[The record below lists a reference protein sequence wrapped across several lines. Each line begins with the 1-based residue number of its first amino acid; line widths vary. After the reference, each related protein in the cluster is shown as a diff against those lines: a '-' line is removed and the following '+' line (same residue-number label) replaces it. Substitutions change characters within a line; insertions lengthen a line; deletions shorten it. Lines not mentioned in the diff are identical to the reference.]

1 MSLSRDL
8 LFLIRQFCKDEN
20 LHKTAHML
28 EQETSFYFD
37 MNYFEELV
45 LSGNW
50 SEVEA
55 YLSSFTTPD
64 SNEYSIKMYFEIRK
78 QKFLEALDR
87 HDLALAL
94 DILLKDLKCFASSNE
109 HLYKEMAWLLTMED
123 FRKHHSLSTY
133 GDIISARRRLMDE
146 VKALLEANPHFRRK
160 IKLPNMET
168 TRLRRLINQSLNWQ
182 HSQCGRSEC
191 VPQINSLLFDHKC
204 TGQPND
210 QIPLSFQAISVSKS
224 PLVGNSN
231 FPLFRLPDS
240 QISSSAINP
249 TNQNKLEITFN
260 RALSLSLSLSLYIYI
275 YIYYLFIY
283 LFIKQ
288 STLTRPPDMNSNFIS
303 ATVVWNMCS
312 KTIPFFESFKNITYL
327 PYFCYLCNKIFKNP
341 KLPFHLLNK
350 NVPKP
355 LCSLQENHHL
365 KSNLLQ
371 QGISG
376 IWNYFA
382 TVFASNTTHISL
394 CISIITEMVLQTHL
408 IEVVSQTNVPVQSQN
423 LDVICPED
431 LPGKVE
437 RCMDMSSLPTSMDFH
452 PLKATLLLV
461 GNINGETELWDVRS
475 EVKFFWNAFMIW
487 KRETISSSFLIDYNQ
502 NPQISVNRVLWSP
515 DGSIFGVAYSKQI
528 VQLYCYHAT
537 GNYIEKQLEIDAHL
551 GGVHDL
557 AFSSPY
563 DQILVITCGEDKLI
577 QVWDSMTGSKQYTC
591 EGHGAPVYS
600 LCAHLKEDIHFVFS
614 TSTNGEIK
622 AWMFDNDNTGPRVA
636 LDAPGHSCM
645 RMAYSADGKR
655 LFSCGTNGDGDS
667 YLVEWDDSEGFI
679 TQSYHGL
686 SKSSAA
692 IVQFSTCRNRFL
704 VAGDEQLLKFWDM
717 DNVNILVSLDADGGL
732 PAKPYVCFNKEGTL
746 LAVFADDSKIKIL
759 ANDIGTQL
767 LQTLP
772 SGSVDSTGRPCR
784 SSGKDDQNMKCL
796 GISELNNQL
805 STKEYA
811 KPTQVSQCKSLRL
824 TAEFKTNRICRLLY
838 TNAGNG
844 ILALAADGIHLFWKW
859 PGNGYNN
866 YGQATSNRSPCLWHP
881 KTGSIMVNDL
891 NNDPYQIASPCFALS
906 KNDSYLV
913 SASGGMVSLFNIVN
927 FEKVRRCLLPPPTAT
942 CMAFYPLD
950 NNLVAIGMDDSTVLI
965 YNVRDSELMNRLSGH
980 LKRVS
985 GLAFSNSLKVLV
997 SAAVDSQIIVW
1008 DTIAWEKKKS
1018 ISMQISV
1025 GWWLPSE
1032 TSETVIQFHK
1042 DQLHFLA
1049 IHETQLAMY
1058 ESRSLERIRQWNTR
1072 DFCARISSGTFS
1084 CDNQLVFVVMRDGIV
1099 MILSAL
1105 DLSPRFR
1112 IDPSAYLP
1120 PSSGHPVYPVVIAA
1134 HPQKSNQFALGLS
1147 NGDVIVVEPHESEGK
1162 WTILP
1167 PFHNGPR
1174 NRIIID

>member
-87 HDLALAL
+87 QDLALAL

-133 GDIISARRRLMDE
+133 GDIISARRRVMDE

-191 VPQINSLLFDHKC
+191 VPQINSLLFDHKFV
-204 TGQPND
+204 T
-210 QIPLSFQAISVSKS
+210 SEAIKDST
-224 PLVGNSN
+224 NA
-231 FPLFRLPDS
+231 FR
-240 QISSSAINP
+240 
-249 TNQNKLEITFN
+249 
-260 RALSLSLSLSLYIYI
+260 
-275 YIYYLFIY
+275 
-283 LFIKQ
+283 
-288 STLTRPPDMNSNFIS
+288 
-303 ATVVWNMCS
+303 
-312 KTIPFFESFKNITYL
+312 
-327 PYFCYLCNKIFKNP
+327 IFSRMPVDK
-341 KLPFHLLNK
+341 
-350 NVPKP
+350 
-355 LCSLQENHHL
+355 
-365 KSNLLQ
+365 
-371 QGISG
+371 
-376 IWNYFA
+376 
-382 TVFASNTTHISL
+382 
-394 CISIITEMVLQTHL
+394 
-408 IEVVSQTNVPVQSQN
+408 VVSQTNVPVQSQN
-423 LDVICPED
+423 LDVNCPED

-437 RCMDMSSLPTSMDFH
+437 RFGS
-452 PLKATLLLV
+452 
-461 GNINGETELWDVRS
+461 INGETELWDVRS
-475 EVKFFWNAFMIW
+475 E
-487 KRETISSSFLIDYNQ
+487 IDYNQ
-502 NPQISVNRVLWSP
+502 NPKISVNRVLWSP

-577 QVWDSMTGSKQYTC
+577 KVWDSMTGSKQYIC

-655 LFSCGTNGDGDS
+655 LFSCGTNEDGDS
-667 YLVEWDDSEGFI
+667 YLVEWEDTEGFI
-679 TQSYHGL
+679 TQSYDGL

-704 VAGDEQLLKFWDM
+704 VAGDEHLLKFWDM

-784 SSGKDDQNMKCL
+784 SSGK
-796 GISELNNQL
+796 
-805 STKEYA
+805 
-811 KPTQVSQCKSLRL
+811 
-824 TAEFKTNRICRLLY
+824 ICRLLY

-866 YGQATSNRSPCLWHP
+866 YGQATTNRPPCLWHP
-881 KTGSIMVNDL
+881 KTGSVMVNDL
-891 NNDPYQIASPCFALS
+891 NNDPYQIVSPCFALS

-1058 ESRSLERIRQWNTR
+1058 ESRSLDRIRQWNTR

-1105 DLSPRFR
+1105 DLSPKFR

-1120 PSSGHPVYPVVIAA
+1120 PSSGHHVYPVVIAA

>member
-28 EQETSFYFD
+28 EKETSFYFD

-87 HDLALAL
+87 QDLALAL

-191 VPQINSLLFDHKC
+191 VPQINSLLFDHKLV
-204 TGQPND
+204 T
-210 QIPLSFQAISVSKS
+210 SEAIKDST
-224 PLVGNSN
+224 NA
-231 FPLFRLPDS
+231 FR
-240 QISSSAINP
+240 
-249 TNQNKLEITFN
+249 
-260 RALSLSLSLSLYIYI
+260 
-275 YIYYLFIY
+275 
-283 LFIKQ
+283 
-288 STLTRPPDMNSNFIS
+288 
-303 ATVVWNMCS
+303 
-312 KTIPFFESFKNITYL
+312 
-327 PYFCYLCNKIFKNP
+327 IFSRMPVDK
-341 KLPFHLLNK
+341 
-350 NVPKP
+350 
-355 LCSLQENHHL
+355 
-365 KSNLLQ
+365 
-371 QGISG
+371 
-376 IWNYFA
+376 
-382 TVFASNTTHISL
+382 
-394 CISIITEMVLQTHL
+394 
-408 IEVVSQTNVPVQSQN
+408 VVSQTNVPVQSQN
-423 LDVICPED
+423 LDVNCPED

-452 PLKATLLLV
+452 PLKGTLLLV

-591 EGHGAPVYS
+591 EGHGSPVYS

-655 LFSCGTNGDGDS
+655 LFSCGTNEDGDS
-667 YLVEWDDSEGFI
+667 YLVEWDDTEGSI

-692 IVQFSTCRNRFL
+692 IVQFSTSRNRFL
-704 VAGDEQLLKFWDM
+704 VAGDEHLLKFWEM
-717 DNVNILVSLDADGGL
+717 DNVKILVSLDADGGL

-796 GISELNNQL
+796 GISELNNHL

-811 KPTQVSQCKSLRL
+811 KPTQVSRCKSLRL

-859 PGNGYNN
+859 PGNGYND
-866 YGQATSNRSPCLWHP
+866 YGQATTNRPPCLWHP

-891 NNDPYQIASPCFALS
+891 NNDPYQIVSPCFALS

-942 CMAFYPLD
+942 CMAFYPPD

-965 YNVRDSELMNRLSGH
+965 YNVRDSELMTRLSGH
-980 LKRVS
+980 LKRIS

-1008 DTIAWEKKKS
+1008 DTITWEKKKS

-1120 PSSGHPVYPVVIAA
+1120 PSSGHHVYPVVIAA

-1167 PFHNGPR
+1167 PFHNGPG

>member
-87 HDLALAL
+87 QDLALAL

-133 GDIISARRRLMDE
+133 GDIISARRRVMDE

-191 VPQINSLLFDHKC
+191 VPQINSLLFDHKFV
-204 TGQPND
+204 T
-210 QIPLSFQAISVSKS
+210 SEAIKDST
-224 PLVGNSN
+224 NA
-231 FPLFRLPDS
+231 FR
-240 QISSSAINP
+240 
-249 TNQNKLEITFN
+249 
-260 RALSLSLSLSLYIYI
+260 
-275 YIYYLFIY
+275 
-283 LFIKQ
+283 
-288 STLTRPPDMNSNFIS
+288 
-303 ATVVWNMCS
+303 
-312 KTIPFFESFKNITYL
+312 
-327 PYFCYLCNKIFKNP
+327 IFSRMPVDK
-341 KLPFHLLNK
+341 
-350 NVPKP
+350 
-355 LCSLQENHHL
+355 
-365 KSNLLQ
+365 
-371 QGISG
+371 
-376 IWNYFA
+376 
-382 TVFASNTTHISL
+382 
-394 CISIITEMVLQTHL
+394 
-408 IEVVSQTNVPVQSQN
+408 VVSQTNVPVQSQN
-423 LDVICPED
+423 LDVNCPED

-437 RCMDMSSLPTSMDFH
+437 RFGS
-452 PLKATLLLV
+452 
-461 GNINGETELWDVRS
+461 INGETELWDVRS
-475 EVKFFWNAFMIW
+475 E
-487 KRETISSSFLIDYNQ
+487 IDYNQ
-502 NPQISVNRVLWSP
+502 NPKISVNRVLWSP

-577 QVWDSMTGSKQYTC
+577 KVWDSMTGSKQYIC

-655 LFSCGTNGDGDS
+655 LFSCGTNEDGDS
-667 YLVEWDDSEGFI
+667 YLVEWEDTEGFI
-679 TQSYHGL
+679 TQSYDGL

-704 VAGDEQLLKFWDM
+704 VAGDEHLLKFWDM

-784 SSGKDDQNMKCL
+784 SSGK
-796 GISELNNQL
+796 
-805 STKEYA
+805 
-811 KPTQVSQCKSLRL
+811 
-824 TAEFKTNRICRLLY
+824 ICRLLY

-866 YGQATSNRSPCLWHP
+866 YGQATTNRPPCLWHP
-881 KTGSIMVNDL
+881 KTGSVMVNDL
-891 NNDPYQIASPCFALS
+891 NNDPYQIVSPCFALS

-1058 ESRSLERIRQWNTR
+1058 ESRSLDRIRQWNTR

-1105 DLSPRFR
+1105 DLSPKFR

-1120 PSSGHPVYPVVIAA
+1120 PSSGHHVYPVVIAA
-1134 HPQKSNQFALGLS
+1134 HPQKSNQFACYAYICHVMLQTTSQTVQRHKQYDGQLLVGRGTWEEE
-1147 NGDVIVVEPHESEGK
+1147 NALVLLAKNHTGQKE
-1162 WTILP
+1162 WRL
-1167 PFHNGPR
+1167 
-1174 NRIIID
+1174 RIQGFAKF